1 MAIDNF
7 IPEVWSARL
16 LRHLDRTL
24 IYAQPAV
31 CNREWEGEISE
42 YGDTVHINKIGDPEI
57 KDYEVGSDIDS
68 PEEPDGTTQALIVDQ
83 AKYFNV
89 MIDDVNDAQTKPK
102 LLDRFGERAGV
113 KMSQTIDSF
122 VASKMVAAITGN
134 HLGTDA
140 VPLVVKADGSGDLTP
155 YELATEIERL
165 LGESDAPQGSRW
177 LALNP
182 AFLKEVRNDPAFIK
196 ASEIGA
202 EFVRN
207 GVIGKISGL
216 ELLETTGVPTSPGSG
231 GEQVA
236 NYKIIAGAGNYA
248 TTFAAQVVEQKAYEP
263 EKRFGDAVK
272 GLNVYGAKVLEPETL
287 AIAHVAK

>member
-7 IPEVWSARL
+7 IPEFWPTRL

-24 IYAQPAV
+24 VFGQPDV

-42 YGDTVHINKIGDPEI
+42 SGDTVHINKVGDPEI
-57 KDYEVGSDIDS
+57 KDHERGVDLDA
-68 PEEPDGTTQALIVDQ
+68 PEEPTGSTQALIVDQ
-83 AKYFNV
+83 EKYFNV
-89 MIDDVNDAQTKPK
+89 MIDDVNAAQANVN

-122 VASKMVAAITGN
+122 VGSKMVAASTVN

-140 VPLVVKADGSGDLTP
+140 VPIVIKADGSGDLTP

-165 LGESDAPQGSRW
+165 LDEAEAPDNNRW
-177 LALNP
+177 IVLNP
-182 AFLKEVRNDPAFIK
+182 TIVKEVRMDPNFIK
-196 ASEIGA
+196 ASEIA
-202 EFVRN
+202 AQFVRN
-207 GVIGKISGL
+207 GNIGEMSGL
-216 ELLETTGVPTSPGSG
+216 EILKTTGVPISAGSG
-231 GEQVA
+231 GSPVA
-236 NYKIIAGAGNYA
+236 NFKILAGAGNYA

-287 AIAHVAK
+287 AVAHVAS